1 MDRYSLGLT
10 FSRNKAQAV
19 VYNIDSCKIS
29 NAVVLPCSQNE
40 VVVHFLEV
48 LEQLFLKLVL
58 EKAPLNQV
66 AMIKCSGPENLAV
79 CTNQNFYK
87 NLMNFSAYAKSL
99 ASHFQNSFTLDTLL
113 APSWGN
119 LTVFKNWQK
128 EHKSEFLL
136 PESALVFTLKNFVSN
151 QSQIWDN
158 TSNVQFF
165 SAFINSILAGK
176 RSTIDSSCAK
186 ISGLQ
191 GEENLWN
198 EQICNGVAASL
209 KTKLDQIKPSH
220 ETFSYVSSYFVE
232 KFGVYREARIMPAG
246 GNSAGSAK
254 GSGGSV
260 FLDTNDGCSLGAIV
274 SQLPNGNGSFYV
286 NGLVPGQF
294 VCIVK
299 SKYDL
304 LLSQINALEIVN
316 DSMKNLYSSTVVA
329 VSESSVY
336 KNAKFKLSDLI
347 FSQLA
352 ELKSNSKPFESI
364 CVIGEY
370 SDDPVF
376 LQACADLFATPIIV
390 YENSVFGTAIGDA
403 LSAAR
408 KIKETN
414 YEEVLTGYF
423 KSISSQK
430 FTPTNDGLNQMLSQ
444 LIAFG
449 RQTL

>member
-1 MDRYSLGLT
+1 
-10 FSRNKAQAV
+10 
-19 VYNIDSCKIS
+19 
-29 NAVVLPCSQNE
+29 
-40 VVVHFLEV
+40 
-48 LEQLFLKLVL
+48 
-58 EKAPLNQV
+58 
-66 AMIKCSGPENLAV
+66 
-79 CTNQNFYK
+79 
-87 NLMNFSAYAKSL
+87 
-99 ASHFQNSFTLDTLL
+99 
-113 APSWGN
+113 
-119 LTVFKNWQK
+119 
-128 EHKSEFLL
+128 
-136 PESALVFTLKNFVSN
+136 
-151 QSQIWDN
+151 
-158 TSNVQFF
+158 
-165 SAFINSILAGK
+165 
-176 RSTIDSSCAK
+176 
-186 ISGLQ
+186 
-191 GEENLWN
+191 
-198 EQICNGVAASL
+198 
-209 KTKLDQIKPSH
+209 
-220 ETFSYVSSYFVE
+220 
-232 KFGVYREARIMPAG
+232 MPAG

-304 LLSQINALEIVN
+304 LLSQISALEIVN
-316 DSMKNLYSSTVVA
+316 DSMKNLYSSTVVT
-329 VSESSVY
+329 VSESSVF

-352 ELKSNSKPFESI
+352 EIKSNSKPFESI

-370 SDDPVF
+370 SADPFF

-390 YENSVFGTAIGDA
+390 YENSVFGTAIGNA

-408 KIKETN
+408 KIKETA
-414 YEEVLTGYF
+414 YEEVMNGYF